1 MSKLSLET
9 KDQIRSF
16 EPGTSIEVDA
26 AWELDAPPRG
36 IELRVVWNTGRHG
49 TLDFKIVDTVSLDA
63 SQSEQKRIPLTLPRG
78 PYSFEGIYVALEWA
92 LELVVFPSQ
101 DSARLPI
108 TIGPGGKQV
117 SITHSR
123 SRELSSNIFDWLF
136 TGRWPSWDELD

>member
-1 MSKLSLET
+1 MSQLSLET

-16 EPGTSIEVDA
+16 EPGTTIEVDA
-26 AWELDAPPRG
+26 AWDLDAQPHT
-36 IELRVVWNTGRHG
+36 IELRVVWNTYGDAIQD
-49 TLDFKIVDTVSLDA
+49 LKIVDTVSLDA
-63 SQSEQKRIPLTLPRG
+63 AQSERKRIPLTLPRG
-78 PYSFEGIYVALEWA
+78 PYSFEGNYVALEWA

-123 SRELSSNIFDWLF
+123 GRELSSNIFDWLF
-136 TGRWPSWDELD
+136 TGRWPTWDELD